1 MQIICVK
8 IGSLSEFETFLL
20 AENIGLDY
28 LSMNEIRKDKTV
40 RKYWFDATDGRLLAV
55 ERDIMGQREFDPMT
69 HLTNTDINNIK
80 KCKPVLAGEPT
91 RKFKG
96 NIEEK
101 REEFKTL
108 IEEDRKYRESMLNR
122 KDYNPND
129 IVCINARSTFDQ
141 VFATCIENN
150 VDPVHTISFI
160 YGNNHLELT
169 RVWFEKETG
178 VLVAYS
184 YYENDMEYYFP
195 VDCLIPK
202 SAINKM
208 SHTPV
213 KTPKLKV
220 TQYAIDAYNKLKQ
233 MGIELDIPKME
244 NVNIINKK
252 REFLEKLQQE
262 LTDAID
268 TEDYEKAAEL
278 RDRIK
283 SIKDSE

>member
-1 MQIICVK
+1 MQIVCVK

-28 LSMNEIRKDKTV
+28 LSLNEIRKDKTV

-55 ERDIMGQREFDPMT
+55 ERDIMGQKEFDTMVQLSST
-69 HLTNTDINNIK
+69 QINSLK

-96 NIEEK
+96 DIEEK

-122 KDYNPND
+122 KNYDSND
-129 IVCINARSTFDQ
+129 IVCINAKSTLDQ
-141 VFATCIENN
+141 VFSTCIVND
-150 VDPVHTISFI
+150 VDPVPTISFI
-160 YGNNHLELT
+160 YGNSHLELT

-184 YYENDMEYYFP
+184 YYEIDREYYYP

-202 SAINKM
+202 SAISRM

-220 TQYAIDAYNKLKQ
+220 TQYAIDAYNKLKLI
-233 MGIELDIPKME
+233 GIELNIPKME
-244 NVNIINKK
+244 KLHITHKK
-252 REFLEKLQQE
+252 RDFLEKLQQE

-268 TEDYEKAAEL
+268 TEDYEKAAEI